1 MGAYAGNSIDLQY
14 NEVGVMKRTQKASI
28 TQGLPNAP
36 FRARFSRGA
45 LRPLEQVS
53 LREGEEVSVAILPAG
68 PHNDEWLR
76 KTAGGWAG
84 LIDCERLKENIYK
97 DRLARSRRK
106 ARL

>member
-1 MGAYAGNSIDLQY
+1 MGANAGNSIGLRY
-14 NEVGVMKRTQKASI
+14 NGVGVMKRTHKASI
-28 TQGLPNAP
+28 TPGLPNAT

-45 LRPLEQVS
+45 LRPLERVS
-53 LREGEEVSVAILPAG
+53 LREGEEVSVAVLPTDSR
-68 PHNDEWLR
+68 NDDWLR

-97 DRLARSRRK
+97 DRLVRSRRK